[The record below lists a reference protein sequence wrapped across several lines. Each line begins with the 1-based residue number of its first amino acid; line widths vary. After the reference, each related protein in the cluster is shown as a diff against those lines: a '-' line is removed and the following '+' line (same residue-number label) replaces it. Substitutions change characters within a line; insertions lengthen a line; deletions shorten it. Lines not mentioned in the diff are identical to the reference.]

1 MCHCFPINISS
12 LLWPQHCINTS
23 IIQQTKHRYRHICA
37 CVCIAWQEPDADTKI
52 SASQFPF
59 SFATESCS
67 FCVFSYETT
76 DFFPLSLSLRVI
88 SLTSI
93 LSRSFFALLLHQIL
107 ICLDLCSLSLFILSS
122 IAGIISI
129 EKENVASVSSSNWIL
144 QSYIQLCHLYSP
156 SRYIRTKISTYSW
169 LMLSNSHRRLFTRT
183 RKFRRWCSSLSS
195 SSLEL
200 SLLFYVL
207 SVSRSTCLIGRARTS
222 SSTDLL
228 AKCQHTLELRYES
241 REKANPSFFITS
253 SGCVVGEETE
263 IISSSSIEYVEHD
276 RSIDRIDDGV
286 SRLKNFCCRDW
297 IFIHSGFSHS

>member
-1 MCHCFPINISS
+1 MCHCFSINISS

-59 SFATESCS
+59 SFATASCS
-67 FCVFSYETT
+67 FCVFSYESN
-76 DFFPLSLSLRVI
+76 DFFPCLSVFLRVI

-107 ICLDLCSLSLFILSS
+107 ICLDLCRLSLFILSS

-129 EKENVASVSSSNWIL
+129 EEENVASVSSSNWIL

-156 SRYIRTKISTYSW
+156 SRYIRTEMSTYSW

-183 RKFRRWCSSLSS
+183 RKFRGWYCALSS
-195 SSLEL
+195 STLEL

-207 SVSRSTCLIGRARTS
+207 SVSRSTCLIGRARPS

-253 SGCVVGEETE
+253 SGCAVGELTE
-263 IISSSSIEYVEHD
+263 IISNSTEYVEHE
-276 RSIDRIDDGV
+276 RSIE
-286 SRLKNFCCRDW
+286 
-297 IFIHSGFSHS
+297 